1 MSASNTVK
9 SARKSL
15 SWLLAII
22 VGLTGLIAV
31 GSLSDENA
39 SFTPKLALDLQ
50 GGTQVILSPLLLD
63 GQAVT
68 PEQLDQA
75 VSIIRQR
82 VDASGVSES
91 QVITQGDRNIIVSI
105 PGVPDENTLALIK
118 ASAKLEFRA
127 VLVTSVGAPSSS
139 VDGGDQAVEGE
150 STEGDATAEEPA
162 PEESAPAEQAPNVP
176 NAAPTDPSD
185 LNWVTPELQSEFDAL
200 DCASSFR
207 QPGQVDDPTVPLI
220 TCDVTGTQKYILGPV
235 EVEGANI
242 SDASNGTVQSQTGA
256 STNTWAVNLDFDGI
270 GTQAFADV
278 TQRLFPLAAPRNQF
292 AITLDGFVITA
303 PATQAVITGGSAQIT
318 GNFDRDSSKVLA
330 DQLKY
335 GSLPIGFEVESQE
348 NISASLGSEQLT
360 NGLIAGLIG
369 LILVVIYSAFQ
380 YRGLAIV
387 TVGSLL
393 VAAILVY
400 LFIAVLS
407 WRQGYRLSLAGVAG
421 LIVAIGITVDS
432 FIVYFERVRDE
443 IREGR
448 SLEVAVENAWKRAL
462 RTILASDAVS
472 FTAAATLFLLTVGN
486 VRGFAFTLG
495 LTTIVDLIVVLLF
508 THPLLQLLA
517 RTKFFSSGHPWSGF
531 DSKALEAS
539 GYVGR
544 GKFRVADSL
553 ASGKAEKASK
563 EATKRQTIAERKAE
577 AAIAAAKKS
586 GDK

>member
-1 MSASNTVK
+1 MAASNTVK

-15 SWLLAII
+15 IWLLVII
-22 VGLTGLIAV
+22 FGLAGLIGF
-31 GSLSDENA
+31 GSTTDENA

-68 PEQLDQA
+68 TEQLDQA

-91 QVITQGDRNIIVSI
+91 QVTTQGDTNIIVSI

-118 ASAKLEFRA
+118 ASAKLEFRP
-127 VLVTSVGAPSSS
+127 VLITSAGTPTSS
-139 VDGGDQAVEGE
+139 VDGTE
-150 STEGDATAEEPA
+150 SEDPEASETPA
-162 PEESAPAEQAPNVP
+162 PEESPAAEPPA
-176 NAAPTDPSD
+176 AAPVDGSD
-185 LNWVTPELQSEFDAL
+185 LNWITPEIQKAFDEL

-207 QPGQVDDPTVPLI
+207 EPGQIDDPSVPLV
-220 TCDVTGTQKYILGPV
+220 TCDVNGLTKFILGPV
-235 EVEGANI
+235 EVDGANI
-242 SDASNGTVQSQTGA
+242 SDASNGTVTSSTGA
-256 STNTWAVNLDFDGI
+256 STNTWAVNLEFDEV
-270 GTQAFADV
+270 GTAGFSTV
-278 TQRLFPLAAPRNQF
+278 TQRLFPLEIPRNQF
-292 AITLDGFVITA
+292 AITLDGYVITA
-303 PATQAVITGGSAQIT
+303 PTTQAVITNGSAQIT
-318 GNFDRDSSKVLA
+318 GSFDRDSSKVLA

-335 GSLPIGFEVESQE
+335 GSLPIGFEVQSQE
-348 NISASLGSEQLT
+348 NISATLGQDQLT
-360 NGLIAGLIG
+360 SGLLAGLIG

-393 VAAILVY
+393 VAGVLVY
-400 LFIAVLS
+400 LLIAFLS
-407 WRQGYRLSLAGVAG
+407 WRQGYRLSMAGVAG

-448 SLEVAVENAWKRAL
+448 NLEVAVENAWRRSI

-508 THPLLQLLA
+508 THPLLTLLA

-531 DSKALEAS
+531 DSKSLKAS

-544 GKFRVADSL
+544 GQFRVAPRLS
-553 ASGKAEKASK
+553 SGKILKVSK
-563 EATKRQTIAERKAE
+563 EAATRQTIAERKAQ
-577 AAIAAAKKS
+577 AAIQEA
-586 GDK
+586 DKTGGN

>member
-15 SWLLAII
+15 SWLLAIL

-139 VDGGDQAVEGE
+139 VDGADPAADGTGTEGE
-150 STEGDATAEEPA
+150 TPAEEPA
-162 PEESAPAEQAPNVP
+162 PEEQAPSVP

-185 LNWVTPELQSEFDAL
+185 LNWVSPELQAQFDAL
-200 DCASSFR
+200 DCATPFR
-207 QPGQVDDPTVPLI
+207 EPGQVDDPTVPLI
-220 TCDVTGTQKYILGPV
+220 TCDVTGTQKFILGPV

-256 STNTWAVNLDFDGI
+256 STNTWAVNLDFDAA

-278 TQRLFPLAAPRNQF
+278 TQRLFPLSEPRNQF

-348 NISASLGSEQLT
+348 NISASLGSEQLQ
-360 NGLIAGLIG
+360 NGVLAALIG
-369 LILVVIYSAFQ
+369 LVLVLAYSVFQ
-380 YRGLAIV
+380 YRGLAVI
-387 TVGSLL
+387 TLGSLI
-393 VAAILVY
+393 VAGILVY
-400 LFIAVLS
+400 LIIAVLS
-407 WRQGYRLSLAGVAG
+407 WRQGYRLSLAGVTG
-421 LIVAIGITVDS
+421 LIVSIGVTVDS
-432 FIVYFERVRDE
+432 FIVFFERVRDE

-448 SLEVAVENAWKRAL
+448 SLETAVENGWKRGI
-462 RTILASDAVS
+462 RTIIASNTVS
-472 FTAAATLFLLTVGN
+472 FTAAVSLFLLTVGN

-495 LTTIVDLIVVLLF
+495 LTTLVNLIVVALF
-508 THPLLQLLA
+508 TYPFLRLLA
-517 RTKFFSSGHPWSGF
+517 RAKFFSSGHPWSGF
-531 DSKALEAS
+531 DSKQLKAA

-544 GKFRVADSL
+544 GQFRKADTL
-553 ASGKAEKASK
+553 AAGKIEKSSGEAER
-563 EATKRQTIAERKAE
+563 RQTIAERKAM
-577 AAIAAAKKS
+577 AAIAEAEKK

>member
-9 SARKSL
+9 SARRSL
-15 SWLLAII
+15 SWMLAII
-22 VGLTGLIAV
+22 VGFAGLIAV
-31 GSLSDENA
+31 GSLTDENA

-105 PGVPDENTLALIK
+105 PGIPDDNTLALIK

-127 VLVTSVGAPSSS
+127 VLVTSTGAPSSS
-139 VDGGDQAVEGE
+139 LDQPETAVDGQTTDGE
-150 STEGDATAEEPA
+150 TPTKEPT
-162 PEESAPAEQAPNVP
+162 PETTAPNVP
-176 NAAPTDPSD
+176 TAAPTDPSD
-185 LNWVTPELQSEFDAL
+185 LNWVTPELQKEFDAL
-200 DCASSFR
+200 DCASAFR
-207 QPGQVDDPTVPLI
+207 EPGQVDDPTIPLI
-220 TCDVTGTQKYILGPV
+220 TCDTTGTQKFILGPV

-242 SDASNGTVQSQTGA
+242 SDASNGTVQSSTGA
-256 STNTWAVNLDFDGI
+256 STNTWAVNLDFDGS

-278 TQRLFPLAAPRNQF
+278 TQRLFPLSSPRNQF

-318 GNFDRDSSKVLA
+318 GNFDSDTSKVLA

-335 GSLPIGFEVESQE
+335 GSLPIGFEVQSQE
-348 NISASLGSEQLT
+348 NISASLGSEQLA
-360 NGLIAGLIG
+360 NGVIAAIIG
-369 LILVVIYSAFQ
+369 MILVVAYSVFQ

-387 TVGSLL
+387 TLGSLI
-393 VAAILVY
+393 VFAILVY
-400 LFIAVLS
+400 LVVAVLS
-407 WRQGYRLSLAGVAG
+407 WRQGFRLSLAGVTG
-421 LIVAIGITVDS
+421 LIVSIGITVDS
-432 FIVYFERVRDE
+432 FIVFFERVRDE

-448 SLEVAVENAWKRAL
+448 SLETAVENGWRKGI
-462 RTILASDAVS
+462 RTILASDMVS
-472 FTAAATLFLLTVGN
+472 FTAAVTLFLLTVGN

-495 LTTIVDLIVVLLF
+495 LTTLIDLVVVVLF
-508 THPLLQLLA
+508 TYPMLQLLA
-517 RTKFFSSGHPWSGF
+517 RTRFFSSGHPWSGF
-531 DSKALEAS
+531 DSKSLKAS

-544 GKFRVADSL
+544 GGFRVSDDL
-553 ASGKAEKASK
+553 ASGKAEKASR
-563 EATKRQTIAERKAE
+563 EAEKRQSIAERKAQ
-577 AAIAAAKKS
+577 AALADAKGK
-586 GDK
+586 GDN

>member
-1 MSASNTVK
+1 MAASSTVK

-15 SWLLAII
+15 IWLLVII
-22 VGLTGLIAV
+22 FGLAGLIGF
-31 GSLSDENA
+31 GSTTDENA

-50 GGTQVILSPLLLD
+50 GGTQIILSPLLLD

-68 PEQLDQA
+68 TEQLDQA

-91 QVITQGDRNIIVSI
+91 QVTTQGDTNIIVSI
-105 PGVPDENTLALIK
+105 PGIPDENTLALIK
-118 ASAKLEFRA
+118 ASAKLEFRP
-127 VLVTSVGAPSSS
+127 VLITSAGTPAAQ
-139 VDGGDQAVEGE
+139 VDGAETSDP
-150 STEGDATAEEPA
+150 DATESPA
-162 PEESAPAEQAPNVP
+162 PEETPAAEEPTAS
-176 NAAPTDPSD
+176 PTDGSD
-185 LNWVTPELQSEFDAL
+185 LNWITPEIQTEFDDL
-200 DCASSFR
+200 DCASVFR
-207 QPGQVDDPTVPLI
+207 EPGQIDDPAVPLV
-220 TCDVTGTQKYILGPV
+220 TCDVNGFTKFILGPV
-235 EVEGANI
+235 EVDGANI
-242 SDASNGTVQSQTGA
+242 SDASNGTVTSSTGA
-256 STNTWAVNLDFDGI
+256 STNTWAVNLEFDEI
-270 GTQAFADV
+270 GTEGFSTV
-278 TQRLFPLAAPRNQF
+278 TQRLFPLEQPRNQF

-303 PATQAVITGGSAQIT
+303 PTTQAVITNGSAQIT
-318 GNFDRDSSKVLA
+318 GSFDRESSKVLA

-335 GSLPIGFEVESQE
+335 GSLPIGFEVQSQE
-348 NISASLGSEQLT
+348 NISATLGQDQLT
-360 NGLIAGLIG
+360 SGLLAGLIG

-393 VAAILVY
+393 VAAVLVY
-400 LFIAVLS
+400 LLIAFLS
-407 WRQGYRLSLAGVAG
+407 WRQGYRLSMAGVAG

-448 SLEVAVENAWKRAL
+448 NLEVAVENAWKRSI

-508 THPLLQLLA
+508 THPLLRLLA
-517 RTKFFSSGHPWSGF
+517 RTRFFSSGHPWSGF
-531 DSKALEAS
+531 DSKALKAS

-544 GKFRVADSL
+544 GQFRVAPTLSQ
-553 ASGKAEKASK
+553 GKALKVSK
-563 EATKRQTIAERKAE
+563 EAATRQTIAERKAQAALEE
-577 AAIAAAKKS
+577 ADKS
-586 GDK
+586 GGN

>member
-1 MSASNTVK
+1 MSVSTTVK

-22 VGLTGLIAV
+22 IGLTALIAV

-68 PEQLDQA
+68 AEQLGQA

-82 VDASGVSES
+82 VDASGVSEA

-127 VLVTSVGAPSSS
+127 VLLTSVGAPTSSI
-139 VDGGDQAVEGE
+139 DGGDLSPDGADPAEDNAIDEEAVEDE
-150 STEGDATAEEPA
+150 SP
-162 PEESAPAEQAPNVP
+162 SLP
-176 NAAPTDPSD
+176 NAAPTDASD
-185 LNWVTPELQSEFDAL
+185 LNWITPELRAAFDAL
-200 DCASSFR
+200 DCSSPFR
-207 QPGQVDDPTVPLI
+207 QPGQVDDPLLPLI
-220 TCDVTGTQKYILGPV
+220 TCDVSGTEKFILGPV

-242 SDASNGTVQSQTGA
+242 SDASNGTVQTSTGA
-256 STNTWAVNLDFDGI
+256 STNTWAVNLEFDGV
-270 GTQAFADV
+270 GTQAFSNV
-278 TQRLFPLAAPRNQF
+278 TQRLFPLTAPRNQF

-303 PATQAVITGGSAQIT
+303 PTTQAVITNGSAQIT
-318 GNFDRDSSKVLA
+318 GMFDRDSSKVLS

-369 LILVVIYSAFQ
+369 LVLVIIYSALQ

-387 TVGSLL
+387 TIGSLL
-393 VAAILVY
+393 IAAVLVY

-531 DSKALEAS
+531 DSKALKAS
-539 GYVGR
+539 GYAGR
-544 GKFRVADSL
+544 GKFRLSDTL

-563 EATKRQTIAERKAE
+563 EAMKRQTIAERKAQ
-577 AAIAAAKKS
+577 AALAEAKKA
-586 GDK
+586 GDN

>member
-1 MSASNTVK
+1 LSASNTVK

-15 SWLLAII
+15 SWLLAIL
-22 VGLTGLIAV
+22 VGLTALIAV

-127 VLVTSVGAPSSS
+127 VLVTSVGAPSASI
-139 VDGGDQAVEGE
+139 DGGDQALEGE
-150 STEGDATAEEPA
+150 STEGEAAAEDPK
-162 PEESAPAEQAPNVP
+162 PEEVAPTVP

-185 LNWVTPELQSEFDAL
+185 LNWVSPELQTEFDAL
-200 DCASSFR
+200 DCASTFR
-207 QPGQVDDPTVPLI
+207 QPGQVDDPTIPLI
-220 TCDVTGTQKYILGPV
+220 TCDVTGTQKFILGPV

-270 GTQAFADV
+270 GSQAFADV
-278 TQRLFPLAAPRNQF
+278 TQRLFPLSEPRNQF

-393 VAAILVY
+393 IAAILVY

-544 GKFRVADSL
+544 GKFRVSDSL

-563 EATKRQTIAERKAE
+563 EAIKRQTIAERKAE
-577 AAIAAAKKS
+577 AAISAAKKT

>member
-1 MSASNTVK
+1 MSASNSVK
-9 SARKSL
+9 SARRSL
-15 SWLLAII
+15 SWMLAII
-22 VGLTGLIAV
+22 VGFAGLIAV
-31 GSLSDENA
+31 GSLTDENA

-63 GQAVT
+63 GQDVT

-105 PGVPDENTLALIK
+105 PGIPDDNTLALIK

-127 VLVTSVGAPSSS
+127 VLVTSTGAPSSS
-139 VDGGDQAVEGE
+139 VDQPETAVDGE
-150 STEGDATAEEPA
+150 ATDGE
-162 PEESAPAEQAPNVP
+162 APAEDPAAEAAAPNVP
-176 NAAPTDPSD
+176 TATPTDASD
-185 LNWVTPELQSEFDAL
+185 LNWVSLELQKEFDAL
-200 DCASSFR
+200 DCVSSFR
-207 QPGQVDDPTVPLI
+207 EPGQVDDPTIPLI
-220 TCDVTGTQKYILGPV
+220 TCDVTGTQKFILGPV

-242 SDASNGTVQSQTGA
+242 ADASNGTVQSSTGA
-256 STNTWAVNLDFDGI
+256 STNTWAVNLDFDAS

-278 TQRLFPLAAPRNQF
+278 TQRLFPLTSPRNQF

-335 GSLPIGFEVESQE
+335 GSLPIGFEVQSQE

-360 NGLIAGLIG
+360 NGVIAAIIG
-369 LILVVIYSAFQ
+369 MILVVAYSVFQ

-387 TVGSLL
+387 TLGSLI
-393 VAAILVY
+393 VFAILVY
-400 LFIAVLS
+400 LVVAVLS
-407 WRQGYRLSLAGVAG
+407 WRQGFRLSLAGVTG
-421 LIVAIGITVDS
+421 LIVSIGITVDS
-432 FIVYFERVRDE
+432 FIVFFERVRDE

-448 SLEVAVENAWKRAL
+448 SLETAVENGWRKGI
-462 RTILASDAVS
+462 RTILASDMVS
-472 FTAAATLFLLTVGN
+472 FTAAVTLFLLTVGN

-495 LTTIVDLIVVLLF
+495 LTTLIDLVVVVLF
-508 THPLLQLLA
+508 TYPMLQLLA
-517 RTKFFSSGHPWSGF
+517 RTRFFSSGHPWSGF
-531 DSKALEAS
+531 DSKSLKAS

-544 GKFRVADSL
+544 GGFRVSEDL

-563 EATKRQTIAERKAE
+563 EAEKRQSIAERKAL
-577 AAIAAAKKS
+577 AALADAKGK
-586 GDK
+586 GDN

>member
-15 SWLLAII
+15 SWMLAII
-22 VGLTGLIAV
+22 VGLAGLIAV

-63 GQAVT
+63 GEAVT

-127 VLVTSVGAPSSS
+127 VLVTSAGAPASNI
-139 VDGGDQAVEGE
+139 DGGDQAVDGE
-150 STEGDATAEEPA
+150 STSGEASTEEPA
-162 PEESAPAEQAPNVP
+162 SEEESPKVP

-185 LNWVTPELQSEFDAL
+185 LNWVSPELQAEFDAL

-207 QPGQVDDPTVPLI
+207 EPGQVDDPTVPLI
-220 TCDVTGTQKYILGPV
+220 TCDVTGTQKFILGPV

-360 NGLIAGLIG
+360 NGIIAAVIG
-369 LILVVIYSAFQ
+369 MILVVAYSIFQ
-380 YRGLAIV
+380 YRGLALV
-387 TVGSLL
+387 TLGSLI
-393 VAAILVY
+393 VFSILVY
-400 LFIAVLS
+400 LVVAFLS
-407 WRQGYRLSLAGVAG
+407 WRQGFRLSLAGVTG
-421 LIVAIGITVDS
+421 LIVSIGITVDS
-432 FIVYFERVRDE
+432 FIVFFERVKDE

-448 SLEVAVENAWKRAL
+448 SLETAVENGWRKGI
-462 RTILASDAVS
+462 RTILASDMVN
-472 FTAAATLFLLTVGN
+472 FTAAVSLFLLTVGN

-495 LTTIVDLIVVLLF
+495 LTTLIDLVVVVLF
-508 THPLLQLLA
+508 TYPMLQLLG
-517 RTKFFSSGHPWSGF
+517 RSRFFASGHPWSGF
-531 DSKALEAS
+531 DSKSLKAS

-544 GKFRVADSL
+544 GQFRVSDSL
-553 ASGKAEKASK
+553 ASGKAEKASG
-563 EATKRQTIAERKAE
+563 EAEKRRTIAERKAQ
-577 AAIAAAKKS
+577 AAIVDAKGK
-586 GDK
+586 GDI

>member
-1 MSASNTVK
+1 LAASNTVK

-15 SWLLAII
+15 IWLLVII
-22 VGLTGLIAV
+22 FGLAGLIGF
-31 GSLSDENA
+31 GSTTDENA

-63 GQAVT
+63 GEAVT
-68 PEQLDQA
+68 TEQLDQA

-91 QVITQGDRNIIVSI
+91 QVTTQGDTNIIVSI
-105 PGVPDENTLALIK
+105 PGIPDENTLALIK
-118 ASAKLEFRA
+118 ASAKLEFRP
-127 VLVTSVGAPSSS
+127 VLITSAGTPTSNV
-139 VDGGDQAVEGE
+139 
-150 STEGDATAEEPA
+150 DATESEDPEATETPA
-162 PEESAPAEQAPNVP
+162 PEESPAADEPTT
-176 NAAPTDPSD
+176 APTDGSD
-185 LNWVTPELQSEFDAL
+185 LNWITPEVQKAFDDL
-200 DCASSFR
+200 DCSTSFR
-207 QPGQVDDPTVPLI
+207 EPGQIDDPSIPLV
-220 TCDVTGTQKYILGPV
+220 TCDVDGLSKFILGPV
-235 EVEGANI
+235 EVDGANI
-242 SDASNGTVQSQTGA
+242 SDASNGTITSSTGA
-256 STNTWAVNLDFDGI
+256 STNTWAVNLEFDEI
-270 GTQAFADV
+270 GTAGFSTV
-278 TQRLFPLAAPRNQF
+278 TQRLFPLEQPRNQF

-303 PATQAVITGGSAQIT
+303 PTTQAVITNGSAQIT
-318 GNFDRDSSKVLA
+318 GSFDRDSSKVLA

-335 GSLPIGFEVESQE
+335 GSLPIGFEVQSQE
-348 NISASLGSEQLT
+348 NISATLGQDQLT
-360 NGLIAGLIG
+360 SGLLAGLIG

-387 TVGSLL
+387 TVGSL
-393 VAAILVY
+393 VIAGVLVY
-400 LFIAVLS
+400 LLIAFLS
-407 WRQGYRLSLAGVAG
+407 WRQGYRLSMAGVAG

-448 SLEVAVENAWKRAL
+448 NLEVAVENAWRRSI

-508 THPLLQLLA
+508 THPLLTLLA

-531 DSKALEAS
+531 DSKSLKAA

-544 GKFRVADSL
+544 GQFRVAPSL
-553 ASGKAEKASK
+553 SSGKALKVSK
-563 EATKRQTIAERKAE
+563 EAATRQTIAERKAQ
-577 AAIAAAKKS
+577 AAIQEA
-586 GDK
+586 DKTGGN

>member
-15 SWLLAII
+15 SWLLAIL

-63 GQAVT
+63 GDAVT

-105 PGVPDENTLALIK
+105 PGVPDDNTLALIK

-139 VDGGDQAVEGE
+139 IDSGDQALEGE
-150 STEGDATAEEPA
+150 STEGEAAVEDPA
-162 PEESAPAEQAPNVP
+162 PEEAAPTVP

-185 LNWVTPELQSEFDAL
+185 LNWVSPELQAEFDAL
-200 DCASSFR
+200 DCASAFR
-207 QPGQVDDPTVPLI
+207 QPGQVDDPTIPLI
-220 TCDVTGTQKYILGPV
+220 TCDVTGTQKFILGPV

-270 GTQAFADV
+270 GSQAFADV

-544 GKFRVADSL
+544 GKFRVSDSL

-577 AAIAAAKKS
+577 AAISAAKKT

>member
-1 MSASNTVK
+1 MAASSTVK

-15 SWLLAII
+15 IWLLVII
-22 VGLTGLIAV
+22 FGLAGLIGF
-31 GSLSDENA
+31 GSTTDENA

-68 PEQLDQA
+68 TEQLDQA

-91 QVITQGDRNIIVSI
+91 QVTTQGDTNIIVSI
-105 PGVPDENTLALIK
+105 PGIPDENTLALIK
-118 ASAKLEFRA
+118 ASAKLEFRP
-127 VLVTSVGAPSSS
+127 VLVTSAGTPTAE
-139 VDGGDQAVEGE
+139 VDD
-150 STEGDATAEEPA
+150 TETSDPDATESPA
-162 PEESAPAEQAPNVP
+162 PEETPAAEQ
-176 NAAPTDPSD
+176 PTASPLDGSD
-185 LNWVTPELQSEFDAL
+185 LNWITPEIQREFDDL
-200 DCASSFR
+200 DCASVFR
-207 QPGQVDDPTVPLI
+207 EPGQIDDPAVPLV
-220 TCDVTGTQKYILGPV
+220 TCDVNGFTKFILGPV
-235 EVEGANI
+235 EVDGANI
-242 SDASNGTVQSQTGA
+242 SDASNGTITSSTGA
-256 STNTWAVNLDFDGI
+256 STNTWAVNLEFDEV
-270 GTQAFADV
+270 GTEGFSAV
-278 TQRLFPLAAPRNQF
+278 TQRLFPLEQPRNQF

-303 PATQAVITGGSAQIT
+303 PTTQAVITNGSAQIT
-318 GNFDRDSSKVLA
+318 GSFDRDSSKVLA

-335 GSLPIGFEVESQE
+335 GSLPIGFEVQSQE
-348 NISASLGSEQLT
+348 NISATLGQDQLT
-360 NGLIAGLIG
+360 SGLLAGLIG

-393 VAAILVY
+393 VAAVLVY
-400 LFIAVLS
+400 LLIAFLS
-407 WRQGYRLSLAGVAG
+407 WRQGYRLSMAGVAG

-448 SLEVAVENAWKRAL
+448 NLEVAVENAWKRSI

-472 FTAAATLFLLTVGN
+472 FTAAAVLFLLTVGN

-508 THPLLQLLA
+508 THPLLRLLA

-531 DSKALEAS
+531 DSKALKAS

-544 GKFRVADSL
+544 GQFRVAPTLSQ
-553 ASGKAEKASK
+553 GKALKVSK
-563 EATKRQTIAERKAE
+563 EAATRQTIAERKAQAALEE
-577 AAIAAAKKS
+577 ADKS
-586 GDK
+586 GGN

>member
-1 MSASNTVK
+1 MAVKSTSK

-15 SWLLAII
+15 TWLLII
-22 VGLTGLIAV
+22 ILSLVGLLGF
-31 GSLSDENA
+31 GSLNDEEA

-63 GQAVT
+63 GENVT

-82 VDASGVSES
+82 VDASGVAEA
-91 QVITQGDRNIIVSI
+91 QVTTQGDRNIVVSI
-105 PGVPDENTLALIK
+105 PGVPDENTLKLIK

-127 VLVTSVGAPSSS
+127 VIQTSAGTATEGVGQGEEAP
-139 VDGGDQAVEGE
+139 EGE
-150 STEGDATAEEPA
+150 TPN
-162 PEESAPAEQAPNVP
+162 PE
-176 NAAPTDPSD
+176 PTDASDPS
-185 LNWVTPELQSEFDAL
+185 WVTPELQSAYDAL
-200 DCASSFR
+200 DCASEFR
-207 QPGQVDDPTVPLI
+207 QPGQVDDPTQPLI
-220 TCDVTGTQKYILGPV
+220 TCDVDGFAKFILGPV

-242 SDASNGTVQSQTGA
+242 SDASNGTVQTSTGA
-256 STNTWAVNLDFDGI
+256 STNTWAVNLDFDDE
-270 GTQAFADV
+270 GTRAFGAV
-278 TQRLFPLAAPRNQF
+278 TQRLFPLEAPRNQF

-303 PATQAVITGGSAQIT
+303 PATQAVITNGSAQIT
-318 GNFDRDSSKVLA
+318 GSFDKDTSKVLA

-348 NISASLGSEQLT
+348 NISATLGSDQLT

-387 TVGSLL
+387 TIGSLL
-393 VAAILVY
+393 VAGILVY

-443 IREGR
+443 IRDGR
-448 SLEVAVENAWKRAL
+448 NLEVAVENAWRRAI

-472 FTAAATLFLLTVGN
+472 FTAAVTLFLLTVGN

-495 LTTIVDLIVVLLF
+495 LTTLVDLLVVLLF

-531 DSKALEAS
+531 DSKALKAS

-544 GKFRVADSL
+544 GQFRLGTNL

-563 EATKRQTIAERKAE
+563 EAAKRQTIAERKALE
-577 AAIAAAKKS
+577 AQEAAKKT
-586 GDK
+586 GEN

>member
-1 MSASNTVK
+1 MAASSTVK

-15 SWLLAII
+15 IWLLVII
-22 VGLTGLIAV
+22 FGLAGLIGF
-31 GSLSDENA
+31 GSTTDENA

-50 GGTQVILSPLLLD
+50 GGTQIILSPLLLD

-68 PEQLDQA
+68 TEQLDQA

-91 QVITQGDRNIIVSI
+91 QVTTQGDTNIIVSI
-105 PGVPDENTLALIK
+105 PGIPDENTLALIK
-118 ASAKLEFRA
+118 ASAKLEFRP
-127 VLVTSVGAPSSS
+127 VLVTSAGTPTAE
-139 VDGGDQAVEGE
+139 VDGAGTSDPDASE
-150 STEGDATAEEPA
+150 SPA
-162 PEESAPAEQAPNVP
+162 PEETPAEEEPTAS
-176 NAAPTDPSD
+176 PTDGSD
-185 LNWVTPELQSEFDAL
+185 LNWITPEIQKEFDDL
-200 DCASSFR
+200 DCASVFR
-207 QPGQVDDPTVPLI
+207 EPGQIDDPAVPLV
-220 TCDVTGTQKYILGPV
+220 TCDVNGFTKFILGPV
-235 EVEGANI
+235 EVDGANI
-242 SDASNGTVQSQTGA
+242 SDASNGTVTSSTGA
-256 STNTWAVNLDFDGI
+256 STNTWAVNLEFDEI
-270 GTQAFADV
+270 GTEGFSTV
-278 TQRLFPLAAPRNQF
+278 TQRLFPLEQPRNQF

-303 PATQAVITGGSAQIT
+303 PTTQAVITNGSAQIT
-318 GNFDRDSSKVLA
+318 GSFDRESSKVLA

-335 GSLPIGFEVESQE
+335 GSLPIGFEVQSQE
-348 NISASLGSEQLT
+348 NISATLGQDQLT
-360 NGLIAGLIG
+360 SGLLAGLIG

-393 VAAILVY
+393 VAAVLVY
-400 LFIAVLS
+400 LLIAFLS
-407 WRQGYRLSLAGVAG
+407 WRQGYRLSMAGVAG

-448 SLEVAVENAWKRAL
+448 NLEVAVENAWKRSI

-508 THPLLQLLA
+508 THPLLRLLA

-531 DSKALEAS
+531 DSKALKAS

-544 GKFRVADSL
+544 GQFRVAPTLSQ
-553 ASGKAEKASK
+553 GKALKVSK
-563 EATKRQTIAERKAE
+563 EAATRQTIAERKAQAALEE
-577 AAIAAAKKS
+577 ADKS
-586 GDK
+586 GGN

>member
-1 MSASNTVK
+1 LSVSNTVK

-22 VGLTGLIAV
+22 IGLTALIAV

-63 GQAVT
+63 GAAVT
-68 PEQLDQA
+68 TEQLDQA

-82 VDASGVSES
+82 VDASGVSEA
-91 QVITQGDRNIIVSI
+91 QVVTQGDRNIIVSI

-127 VLVTSVGAPSSS
+127 VLVSSVGVPSSS
-139 VDGGDQAVEGE
+139 LDAGDFTLEDEADLDELL
-150 STEGDATAEEPA
+150 SEEPVEDQ
-162 PEESAPAEQAPNVP
+162 PVETDAPAEP

-185 LNWVTPELQSEFDAL
+185 LNWITPELREAFDAL
-200 DCASSFR
+200 DCATAFR
-207 QPGQVDDPTVPLI
+207 VPGQVDDPTIPLI
-220 TCDVTGTQKYILGPV
+220 TCDVTGTEKFILGPV

-242 SDASNGTVQSQTGA
+242 SDASNGTVQTQTGA
-256 STNTWAVNLDFDGI
+256 STNTWAVNLDFDAL
-270 GTQAFADV
+270 GTQAFASV
-278 TQRLFPLAAPRNQF
+278 TQRLFPLATPRNQF

-303 PATQAVITGGSAQIT
+303 PATQAVITNGSAQIT
-318 GNFDRDSSKVLA
+318 GSFDRDSSKVLA

-369 LILVVIYSAFQ
+369 LFLVLVYSVFQ
-380 YRGLAIV
+380 YRGLAVV
-387 TVGSLL
+387 TLGSLL
-393 VAAILVY
+393 VAAIVVY
-400 LFIAVLS
+400 LLIAVLS
-407 WRQGYRLSLAGVAG
+407 WRQGYRLSLAGVTG

-508 THPLLQLLA
+508 THPMLQLLA

-531 DSKALEAS
+531 DSKALKAS
-539 GYVGR
+539 GYAGR
-544 GKFRVADSL
+544 GKFRVSDTL

-577 AAIAAAKKS
+577 MAIAEAKKT
-586 GDK
+586 GEK

>member
-1 MSASNTVK
+1 MAASNTVK

-15 SWLLAII
+15 IWLLVII
-22 VGLTGLIAV
+22 FGLAGLIGF
-31 GSLSDENA
+31 GSTTDENA

-63 GQAVT
+63 GEAVT
-68 PEQLDQA
+68 TEQLDQA

-91 QVITQGDRNIIVSI
+91 QVTTQGDTNIIVSI
-105 PGVPDENTLALIK
+105 PGIPDENTLALIK
-118 ASAKLEFRA
+118 ASAKLEFRP
-127 VLVTSVGAPSSS
+127 VLITSAGTPTSNV
-139 VDGGDQAVEGE
+139 
-150 STEGDATAEEPA
+150 DATESEDPEATETPA
-162 PEESAPAEQAPNVP
+162 PEESPAADEPTTAPI
-176 NAAPTDPSD
+176 DGSD
-185 LNWVTPELQSEFDAL
+185 LNWITPEVQKAFDDL
-200 DCASSFR
+200 DCSTSFR
-207 QPGQVDDPTVPLI
+207 EPGQIDDPSIPLV
-220 TCDVTGTQKYILGPV
+220 TCDVDGLSKFILGPV
-235 EVEGANI
+235 EVDGANI
-242 SDASNGTVQSQTGA
+242 SDASNGTITTSTGA
-256 STNTWAVNLDFDGI
+256 STNTWAVNLEFDEI
-270 GTQAFADV
+270 GTAGFSTV
-278 TQRLFPLAAPRNQF
+278 TQRLFPLEQPRNQF

-303 PATQAVITGGSAQIT
+303 PTTQAVITNGSAQIT
-318 GNFDRDSSKVLA
+318 GSFDKDSSKVLA

-335 GSLPIGFEVESQE
+335 GSLPIGFEVQSQE
-348 NISASLGSEQLT
+348 NISATLGQDQLT
-360 NGLIAGLIG
+360 SGLLAGLIG

-387 TVGSLL
+387 TVGSL
-393 VAAILVY
+393 VIAGVLVY
-400 LFIAVLS
+400 LLIAFLS
-407 WRQGYRLSLAGVAG
+407 WRQGYRLSMAGVAG

-448 SLEVAVENAWKRAL
+448 NLEVAVENAWRRSI

-508 THPLLQLLA
+508 THPLLTLLA

-531 DSKALEAS
+531 DSKSLKAA

-544 GKFRVADSL
+544 GQFRVAPSL
-553 ASGKAEKASK
+553 SSGKVLKVSK
-563 EATKRQTIAERKAE
+563 EAATRQTIAERKAQ
-577 AAIAAAKKS
+577 AAIQEA
-586 GDK
+586 DKTGGN